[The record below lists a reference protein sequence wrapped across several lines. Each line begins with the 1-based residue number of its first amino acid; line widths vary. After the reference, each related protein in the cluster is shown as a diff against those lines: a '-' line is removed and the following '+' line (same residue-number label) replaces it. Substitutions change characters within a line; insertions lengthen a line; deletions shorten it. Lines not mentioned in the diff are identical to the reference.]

1 MTRDILLRLLDV
13 GEAVWDEYL
22 FQGDRTYR
30 VLSPARRQ
38 DLAAGARTAAAAA
51 AARYPELPS
60 PQALEEHLLQS
71 GIRITEEPG
80 TGDPLSAGVLAL
92 FTEPDQ
98 VTLFPDKYARVRD
111 AAAEQG
117 LADLTGAWDFRAA
130 ALAHELYHLHESRH
144 PEIFT
149 LQKHVCLWRLGPL
162 QNRSTVP
169 ALREIAARRFTQVLL
184 RLPFHPCVME
194 LCLLDAL
201 QPAAGEA
208 LYSSILAHAE
218 KQEGS
223 T

>member
-13 GEAVWDEYL
+13 GETVWDEYL

-30 VLSPARRQ
+30 VLSPARKR
-38 DLAAGARTAAAAA
+38 DLAARAKTAAASA
-51 AARYPELPS
+51 AARYPALAS
-60 PQALEEHLLQS
+60 PRALEAHLLQS

-92 FTEPDQ
+92 YTEPDQ
-98 VTLFPDKYARVRD
+98 ITLFPDKYARVR

-117 LADLTGAWDFRAA
+117 LADLTETWDFRAA

-208 LYSSILAHAE
+208 LYTSILTHAE

-223 T
+223 A